1 MIITK
6 SELRKILNEEISEAL
21 SEEEAPQAEKVPQ
34 TVAVTLERM
43 QSMLMTQIQQLD
55 DYNEL
60 VPFLQGVLTMIENA
74 NEKDFTQSEKVRTYL
89 DFANRFRNRSRDA
102 QRQGAQAASG
112 EGEDLR

>member
-21 SEEEAPQAEKVPQ
+21 SEEEAPQAQKLPQ

-43 QSMLMTQIQQLD
+43 RAMLTTQMQQLD
-55 DYNEL
+55 DYTEL
-60 VPFLQGVLTMIENA
+60 IPFFEGVLSMIEEL
-74 NEKDFTQSEKVRTYL
+74 NEKDFTQSEKIRTYL
-89 DFANRFRNRSRDA
+89 DFATRFRNRSRDV